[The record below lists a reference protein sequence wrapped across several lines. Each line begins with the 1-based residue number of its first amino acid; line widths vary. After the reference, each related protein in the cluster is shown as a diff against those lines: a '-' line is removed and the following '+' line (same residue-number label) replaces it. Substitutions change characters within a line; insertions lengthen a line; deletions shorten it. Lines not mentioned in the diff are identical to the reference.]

1 MAEFNGTIGITKED
15 SISSYKPEKSLNNRP
30 NIMYIVLDD
39 IGFAQLG
46 CYGSTIHTPN
56 IDKLAEGGLRY
67 GIIWCIKH
75 IRKLTCYEFI
85 SEYKLRALCWNNSC
99 RIFCVQILY

>member
-39 IGFAQLG
+39 IGFAAAWMLWV
-46 CYGSTIHTPN
+46 YHSYT
-56 IDKLAEGGLRY
+56 KY
-67 GIIWCIKH
+67 
-75 IRKLTCYEFI
+75 
-85 SEYKLRALCWNNSC
+85 
-99 RIFCVQILY
+99 

>member
-46 CYGSTIHTPN
+46 CYGSTIH
-56 IDKLAEGGLRY
+56 
-67 GIIWCIKH
+67 
-75 IRKLTCYEFI
+75 
-85 SEYKLRALCWNNSC
+85 
-99 RIFCVQILY
+99 QILTNWQKVACVTIIFIRQQSALQPEPLF

>member
-15 SISSYKPEKSLNNRP
+15 SISSYKPEKSLSNRP

-46 CYGSTIHTPN
+46 CWIYHSYT
-56 IDKLAEGGLRY
+56 KY
-67 GIIWCIKH
+67 
-75 IRKLTCYEFI
+75 
-85 SEYKLRALCWNNSC
+85 
-99 RIFCVQILY
+99 